1 MSALDYGTVI
11 KGRDGG
17 KQLSE
22 QGFQEQVGLWAVP
35 TVLSQE
41 PGWFQPSAW
50 ELDMSRVEFPPLRQ
64 VAVAFRTQRPAK

>member
-1 MSALDYGTVI
+1 MCALDYGTVV

-22 QGFQEQVGLWAVP
+22 QGFQEQAGLRAVP

-41 PGWFQPSAW
+41 PGS
-50 ELDMSRVEFPPLRQ
+50 SRVP
-64 VAVAFRTQRPAK
+64 VSWM

>member
-1 MSALDYGTVI
+1 MCALDYGTVI

-22 QGFQEQVGLWAVP
+22 QGFQEQAGLRAVP

-41 PGWFQPSAW
+41 PGSSRVPVSW
-50 ELDMSRVEFPPLRQ
+50 MSRVEFPPLRPLG
-64 VAVAFRTQRPAK
+64 VPFRTQ